1 MYRSK
6 KSKTSLQYKL
16 ETSGTLHAPAEG
28 TSSLKQS
35 KENIKGKCR
44 GTNSPEKGKESHIQ

>member
-16 ETSGTLHAPAEG
+16 ETSITVHAPSRG
-28 TSSLKQS
+28 TDSLERS
-35 KENIKGKCR
+35 KENIKGKGR
-44 GTNSPEKGKESHIQ
+44 GTDSP

>member
-16 ETSGTLHAPAEG
+16 ETRRTLHALVEG
-28 TSSLKQS
+28 TSSLERS
-35 KENIKGKCR
+35 IANTKGKCR
-44 GTNSPEKGKESHIQ
+44 GTFSPVQASPRKEK

>member
-16 ETSGTLHAPAEG
+16 ETSGTLQAPAEG
-28 TSSLKQS
+28 TGSLEQGR
-35 KENIKGKCR
+35 ENI
-44 GTNSPEKGKESHIQ
+44 KGKESHIQ